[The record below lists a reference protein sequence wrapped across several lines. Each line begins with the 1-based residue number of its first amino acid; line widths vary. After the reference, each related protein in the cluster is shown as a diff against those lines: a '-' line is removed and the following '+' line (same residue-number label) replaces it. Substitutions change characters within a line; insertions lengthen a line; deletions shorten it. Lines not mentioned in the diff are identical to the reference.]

1 MKLIAEA
8 GTPYYATATGYVCVT
23 SADAAIIGVLFA
35 GTGTGTLEIFSGVTA
50 TAASA
55 IGGVIRAYVTAT
67 GATAN
72 AAVFMPFP
80 AVFNDGFCV
89 RVGPSA
95 DPRLT
100 IFWSPVG

>member
-8 GTPYYATATGYVCVT
+8 GTPYYGTATGYVCVT
-23 SADAAIIGVLFA
+23 SADAAIIGVLFQ
-35 GTGTGTLEIFSGVTA
+35 GTGTGTLEIFRGVTA

-55 IGGVIRAYVTAT
+55 IGVVRAYLTAA

-72 AAVFMPFP
+72 SAVWYPFP
-80 AVFNDGFCV
+80 AVLNDGFCI

-100 IFWSPVG
+100 LFWSPVG